1 MTIKR
6 DILGTIV
13 NIELTDQ
20 ELTEAH
26 IAYLEQ
32 EIKALKAGTPS
43 STPTVKSTEIMP
55 ADQKTEAYFA
65 ARFSECAE
73 EIRRVPLHDAYARA
87 LILDRYQNDIRDAY
101 AGGLT
106 QSKIAMMTRT
116 SLATITNRCIGIKR
130 TRNMMV
136 A

>member
-13 NIELTDQ
+13 SIELTEQ
-20 ELTEAH
+20 ELTSAH

-43 STPTVKSTEIMP
+43 STPIVKSAEIMP
-55 ADQKTEAYFA
+55 AEQKTKEYFTARLRLLADELRRSPLHNVPLRTKVINKYEGDIREAYMNGMTWD
-65 ARFSECAE
+65 
-73 EIRRVPLHDAYARA
+73 EIA
-87 LILDRYQNDIRDAY
+87 LIGRISRSTIDRRFH
-101 AGGLT
+101 GLE
-106 QSKIAMMTRT
+106 
-116 SLATITNRCIGIKR
+116 R
-130 TRNMMV
+130 TRNIAV

>member
-13 NIELTDQ
+13 NIELTEQ
-20 ELTEAH
+20 ELTNAH

-43 STPTVKSTEIMP
+43 STPIVKSAEIMP
-55 ADQKTEAYFA
+55 AEQKRDYMSNL
-65 ARFSECAE
+65 RMCADE
-73 EIRRVPLHDAYARA
+73 LRKLPLQCPTFRHNVISKYE
-87 LILDRYQNDIRDAY
+87 NDIREAY
-101 AGGLT
+101 RDGISSS
-106 QSKIAMMTRT
+106 QISI
-116 SLATITNRCIGIKR
+116 ITGITHVVINRYCRGIKR

>member
-13 NIELTDQ
+13 DIELTEQ
-20 ELTEAH
+20 ELTNAH

-32 EIKALKAGTPS
+32 EIKALKAVTKED
-43 STPTVKSTEIMP
+43 VRKSAEIMP
-55 ADQKTEAYFA
+55 KEQKTEAYFA

-87 LILDRYQNDIRDAY
+87 RILDRYQNDIRDAW
-101 AGGLT
+101 ASGLT
-106 QSKIAMMTRT
+106 QSKIAMMTRA

>member
-6 DILGTIV
+6 DILGSLIS
-13 NIELTDQ
+13 IELT
-20 ELTEAH
+20 EREMKEAH

-32 EIKALKAGTPS
+32 EIVAQKAGTPS

-55 ADQKTEAYFA
+55 ADQKTETYFA
-65 ARFSECAE
+65 ARSSECAE